1 MLLSQTQNRLLNTS
15 TLTGGPRQNIQFVV
29 PYGTHNLVG
38 VVMIVVSVVVVIVA
52 MIIPVMVVVV
62 FVRPISLMHVPTI
75 GIVVPVWMH
84 IVGALIRRTVPVS
97 GVPAVTP
104 LERLPVTL

>member
-1 MLLSQTQNRLLNTS
+1 MGCNVAVADSESALKQLDPHWRVEAKF
-15 TLTGGPRQNIQFVV
+15 QFVV
-29 PYGTHNLVG
+29 LYGTHNLVG
-38 VVMIVVSVVVVIVA
+38 VVMVVVVIVA